1 MRAEPSVRAT
11 RAARWTSIAAQVLLV
26 AIGATFLRASSPDL
40 VLALWCVLATTYSV
54 VTIAALTVSSWRPAL
69 ATAPDMSGGAG
80 RVEYLVSVLSTLVAS
95 LVGALS
101 AIELVLLRSSSESA
115 HDITGIQSV
124 AQFSVLGVWA
134 MVLSWGLLHWGFA
147 QVYRYLYYSRAERP
161 LRFPRTDNPKL
172 VDFAYFSFTLGT
184 SFAVSDVEVLGS
196 RSRWV
201 VVWHSVT
208 SFFFNGLIIVLAL
221 NTIMTAG
228 LGR

>member
-1 MRAEPSVRAT
+1 MTAEPFA
-11 RAARWTSIAAQVLLV
+11 RAARVGRWTSIAAELLLV
-26 AIGATFLRASSPDL
+26 GIGATFLLADSPDL
-40 VLALWCVLATTYSV
+40 VLALWCLLGTAYSV
-54 VTIAALTVSSWRPAL
+54 ITIVALTVSSWRPAL

-80 RVEYLVSVLSTLVAS
+80 RVEYLVSVLSTLFAS

-101 AIELVLLRSSSESA
+101 AVELVLLRSSSEAA
-115 HDITGIQSV
+115 HTVTGVQV
-124 AQFSVLGVWA
+124 AAQFSILGVWA

-147 QVYRYLYYSRAERP
+147 QVYRYLFYSRSERP

-184 SFAVSDVEVLGS
+184 SFAVSDVEALGS
-196 RSRWV
+196 RMRWV
-201 VVWHSVT
+201 LVWHSVP

-228 LGR
+228 Q